1 MTDAYF
7 FNADSPSEVA
17 KRVQEFAHRCEMI
30 VRHVFH
36 REENDLETFKS
47 WLEDLISSSD
57 NVFLVLHD
65 DPFYLVAEY
74 FGVDMA
80 IIEDTQFAADY
91 NRLARAMNW

>member
-36 REENDLETFKS
+36 KEGNDLEAFKS
-47 WLEDLISSSD
+47 WLNDLIARSD
-57 NVFLVLHD
+57 NIFLVLHD

-74 FGVDMA
+74 LGVDMA
-80 IIEDTQFAADY
+80 IIENTHFAADY
-91 NRLARAMNW
+91 KRFARAMNW